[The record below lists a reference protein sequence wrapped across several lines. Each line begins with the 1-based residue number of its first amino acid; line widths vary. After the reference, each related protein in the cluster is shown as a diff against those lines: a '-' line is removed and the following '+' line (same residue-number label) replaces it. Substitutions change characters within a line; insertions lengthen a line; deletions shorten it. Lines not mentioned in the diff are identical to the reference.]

1 MVACIRT
8 PGVGPGERENRIR
21 TFSTTM
27 KGLGSLRDWLRE
39 NGVTHAVMESTG
51 VYWHPVHVVLED
63 QFELMLV
70 DARHVKKVP
79 GRKTDVKDAEW
90 LAQLLECGLL
100 RGSFIPPAEF
110 RDLRDL
116 TRIRKQVIRERSRE
130 VTRVAKLLELAN
142 IKLGS
147 VVTDIMGMTGR
158 AILDAM
164 AGGED
169 DAQALAQLTYGSLVD
184 KREEIAEA
192 VTGLMRDHHRFL
204 LKGHLAT
211 IDHLTQR
218 IKEMDWRIVEVT
230 RPLEA
235 LRQGG

>member
-1 MVACIRT
+1 
-8 PGVGPGERENRIR
+8 
-21 TFSTTM
+21 M
-27 KGLGSLRDWLRE
+27 KDS
-39 NGVTHAVMESTG
+39 
-51 VYWHPVHVVLED
+51 
-63 QFELMLV
+63 
-70 DARHVKKVP
+70 
-79 GRKTDVKDAEW
+79 EW

-100 RGSFIPPAEF
+100 RGSFIPPPEI

-116 TRIRKQVIRERSRE
+116 TRTRKQLVRERSRE

-169 DAQALAQLTYGSLVD
+169 NPRVLARLTYGSLSK

-204 LKGHLAT
+204 LKGHLAR
-211 IDHLTQR
+211 IDQLTR
-218 IKEMDWRIVEVT
+218 HIEEMDSRIVEVT
-230 RPLEA
+230 RPFEA
-235 LRQGG
+235 TIDLFRSIPGWRPDRPK